1 MSSQVKRGGKV
12 WKAVVGVIS
21 TVIIVGLFVALL
33 VLTASGRWIDSVS
46 SDSASVSHAVSQ
58 RRITAYCPSRM
69 TLPDAS
75 AYGDSEYQPSEGDI
89 SSSAGFAAFGAVYRS
104 QFGAFGGS
112 GDTTQLKDLDP
123 TDTAKVIAAS
133 ADVDRTSLL
142 FDTQLLESAAGVG
155 ASASV
160 ASWATKGDLR
170 GLSATFCDVGALEQS
185 FVLPDTQTGTT
196 QQLVVANSSSKA
208 TVVDVRVWGTE
219 QSGALALSTG
229 STLTVAANAE
239 SVLSLSAA
247 ASGQKGLYVTVSS
260 RQTPVSASVRV
271 IRTEGLNPKGSDYAA
286 AAGEASKELV
296 FPAVAEGDK
305 ATLTVYAAGSGSLT
319 AAWVGAAGQSVHQ
332 YSGDRVTTIDL
343 GDVPKD
349 ASALKITADT
359 KVTADV
365 TVSRDGNGNQSDF
378 ALIGAAQTDDRS
390 VAVIPSGLDGRV
402 SVVNASLSSKQMH
415 MTGYDD
421 KGAAVGEKTI
431 TVDAGAAASFDA
443 SDLGKNVFA
452 VAADGKGLAWG
463 VRLSSSAVSDAKLAG
478 IAYIG
483 ATPLMPLQERIWAR
497 SDMTIVH

>member
-33 VLTASGRWIDSVS
+33 VLTASGRWVDSVS

-104 QFGAFGGS
+104 QFGALGGS

-170 GLSATFCDVGALEQS
+170 GLSATSCDVGALEQS

-286 AAGEASKELV
+286 AAG
-296 FPAVAEGDK
+296 
-305 ATLTVYAAGSGSLT
+305 
-319 AAWVGAAGQSVHQ
+319 QSVHQ

-390 VAVIPSGLDGRV
+390 AAVIPSGLDGRV

-431 TVDAGAAASFDA
+431 TVDAGTAASFDA
-443 SDLGKNVFA
+443 SDLGKNIFA

>member
-33 VLTASGRWIDSVS
+33 VLTASGRWVDSVS

-260 RQTPVSASVRV
+260 RQTPGIGIGARDQD
-271 IRTEGLNPKGSDYAA
+271 RRAEPKGIGLRRRGRGGVQGARLPGRRGGRQGDTHRIRGRFGVAHRRMGRRGRAVRPS
-286 AAGEASKELV
+286 V
-296 FPAVAEGDK
+296 FGRPRHHHRSGRCSQRRVGAEDHGGYEGD
-305 ATLTVYAAGSGSLT
+305 GRC
-319 AAWVGAAGQSVHQ
+319 
-332 YSGDRVTTIDL
+332 DRQ
-343 GDVPKD
+343 P
-349 ASALKITADT
+349 
-359 KVTADV
+359 
-365 TVSRDGNGNQSDF
+365 
-378 ALIGAAQTDDRS
+378 
-390 VAVIPSGLDGRV
+390 
-402 SVVNASLSSKQMH
+402 
-415 MTGYDD
+415 
-421 KGAAVGEKTI
+421 
-431 TVDAGAAASFDA
+431 
-443 SDLGKNVFA
+443 
-452 VAADGKGLAWG
+452 
-463 VRLSSSAVSDAKLAG
+463 
-478 IAYIG
+478 
-483 ATPLMPLQERIWAR
+483 
-497 SDMTIVH
+497 

>member
-1 MSSQVKRGGKV
+1 MGYG
-12 WKAVVGVIS
+12 
-21 TVIIVGLFVALL
+21 TV
-33 VLTASGRWIDSVS
+33 
-46 SDSASVSHAVSQ
+46 
-58 RRITAYCPSRM
+58 
-69 TLPDAS
+69 
-75 AYGDSEYQPSEGDI
+75 
-89 SSSAGFAAFGAVYRS
+89 
-104 QFGAFGGS
+104 
-112 GDTTQLKDLDP
+112 
-123 TDTAKVIAAS
+123 
-133 ADVDRTSLL
+133 
-142 FDTQLLESAAGVG
+142 
-155 ASASV
+155 
-160 ASWATKGDLR
+160 
-170 GLSATFCDVGALEQS
+170 
-185 FVLPDTQTGTT
+185 
-196 QQLVVANSSSKA
+196 
-208 TVVDVRVWGTE
+208 
-219 QSGALALSTG
+219 GALALSTG

-359 KVTADV
+359 KVTAGV

-390 VAVIPSGLDGRV
+390 AAVIPSGLDGRV

-421 KGAAVGEKTI
+421 KGAAVGRRPSRWTP
-431 TVDAGAAASFDA
+431 VPRRAST
-443 SDLGKNVFA
+443 
-452 VAADGKGLAWG
+452 
-463 VRLSSSAVSDAKLAG
+463 R
-478 IAYIG
+478 
-483 ATPLMPLQERIWAR
+483 RIWERTSSRWPPTAR
-497 SDMTIVH
+497 DWHGVSGCPAPR

>member
-33 VLTASGRWIDSVS
+33 VLTASGRWVDSVS

-185 FVLPDTQTGTT
+185 FVLPDTQTGPT
-196 QQLVVANSSSKA
+196 QQLVVANPSAKA
-208 TVVDVRVWGTE
+208 TPVNIKVWGSDK
-219 QSGALALSTG
+219 SGALALSTG
-229 STLTVAANAE
+229 STLTVGAGKE
-239 SVLSLSAA
+239 SVLNLAAA
-247 ASGQKGLYVTVSS
+247 ASGQDALYVTVSS
-260 RQTPVSASVRV
+260 VDTPVAAVVRT
-271 IRTEGLNPKGSDYAA
+271 IAMDGLVAKGSDYAVPNTVA
-286 AAGEASKELV
+286 AKTLAIDGLT
-296 FPAVAEGDK
+296 EGD
-305 ATLTVYAAGSGSLT
+305 AVNLYVYPSR
-319 AAWVGAAGQSVHQ
+319 Q
-332 YSGDRVTTIDL
+332 
-343 GDVPKD
+343 
-349 ASALKITADT
+349 
-359 KVTADV
+359 ADV
-365 TVSRDGNGNQSDF
+365 TVSW
-378 ALIGAAQTDDRS
+378 TDDQ
-390 VAVIPSGLDGRV
+390 GLKKTNQQTLESNRV
-402 SVVNASLSSKQMH
+402 SVIDLGSVPKSATGLTISASEPVSVAAKITNDGDAPEKDAKEGGGLSALRKAVEAE
-415 MTGYDD
+415 
-421 KGAAVGEKTI
+421 KGSMKTI
-431 TVDAGAAASFDA
+431 FEP
-443 SDLGKNVFA
+443 VFC
-452 VAADGKGLAWG
+452 L
-463 VRLSSSAVSDAKLAG
+463 
-478 IAYIG
+478 
-483 ATPLMPLQERIWAR
+483 RIQLPFKE
-497 SDMTIVH
+497 

>member
-33 VLTASGRWIDSVS
+33 VLTASGRWVDSVS

-104 QFGAFGGS
+104 QFGALGGS

-170 GLSATFCDVGALEQS
+170 GLSATSCDVGALEQS

-286 AAGEASKELV
+286 AAG
-296 FPAVAEGDK
+296 
-305 ATLTVYAAGSGSLT
+305 
-319 AAWVGAAGQSVHQ
+319 QSVHQ

-359 KVTADV
+359 KVTAGV

-390 VAVIPSGLDGRV
+390 AAVIPSGLDGRV

>member
-33 VLTASGRWIDSVS
+33 VLTASGRWVDSVS

-104 QFGAFGGS
+104 QFGALGGS

-170 GLSATFCDVGALEQS
+170 GLSATSCDVGALEQS

-247 ASGQKGLYVTVSS
+247 ASGRRGCMS
-260 RQTPVSASVRV
+260 RFR
-271 IRTEGLNPKGSDYAA
+271 
-286 AAGEASKELV
+286 AGRRRYRHRCA
-296 FPAVAEGDK
+296 
-305 ATLTVYAAGSGSLT
+305 
-319 AAWVGAAGQSVHQ
+319 
-332 YSGDRVTTIDL
+332 
-343 GDVPKD
+343 
-349 ASALKITADT
+349 
-359 KVTADV
+359 
-365 TVSRDGNGNQSDF
+365 
-378 ALIGAAQTDDRS
+378 
-390 VAVIPSGLDGRV
+390 
-402 SVVNASLSSKQMH
+402 
-415 MTGYDD
+415 
-421 KGAAVGEKTI
+421 
-431 TVDAGAAASFDA
+431 
-443 SDLGKNVFA
+443 
-452 VAADGKGLAWG
+452 
-463 VRLSSSAVSDAKLAG
+463 
-478 IAYIG
+478 
-483 ATPLMPLQERIWAR
+483 
-497 SDMTIVH
+497 

>member
-33 VLTASGRWIDSVS
+33 VLTASGRWVDSVS

-104 QFGAFGGS
+104 QFGALGGS

-170 GLSATFCDVGALEQS
+170 GLSATSCDVGALEQS

-196 QQLVVANSSSKA
+196 SSWS
-208 TVVDVRVWGTE
+208 W
-219 QSGALALSTG
+219 
-229 STLTVAANAE
+229 
-239 SVLSLSAA
+239 
-247 ASGQKGLYVTVSS
+247 
-260 RQTPVSASVRV
+260 P
-271 IRTEGLNPKGSDYAA
+271 IRLRRPLWWMFGC
-286 AAGEASKELV
+286 
-296 FPAVAEGDK
+296 
-305 ATLTVYAAGSGSLT
+305 
-319 AAWVGAAGQSVHQ
+319 
-332 YSGDRVTTIDL
+332 
-343 GDVPKD
+343 
-349 ASALKITADT
+349 
-359 KVTADV
+359 
-365 TVSRDGNGNQSDF
+365 
-378 ALIGAAQTDDRS
+378 
-390 VAVIPSGLDGRV
+390 
-402 SVVNASLSSKQMH
+402 
-415 MTGYDD
+415 
-421 KGAAVGEKTI
+421 
-431 TVDAGAAASFDA
+431 
-443 SDLGKNVFA
+443 
-452 VAADGKGLAWG
+452 G
-463 VRLSSSAVSDAKLAG
+463 VRNSPVRWRC
-478 IAYIG
+478 
-483 ATPLMPLQERIWAR
+483 PREAR
-497 SDMTIVH
+497 

>member
-21 TVIIVGLFVALL
+21 TVIIAGLFVALL

-58 RRITAYCPSRM
+58 RRITAYCPPRM

-75 AYGDSEYQPSEGDI
+75 AYGDSEYQSSEGDI

-104 QFGAFGGS
+104 QFGALGGS

-123 TDTAKVIAAS
+123 TDTANVIAAS

-332 YSGDRVTTIDL
+332 YSGDRVTTI
-343 GDVPKD
+343 GGMVG
-349 ASALKITADT
+349 KIVQVNDSTIVFETSEDRVRIEVT
-359 KVTADV
+359 KWAV
-365 TVSRDGNGNQSDF
+365 QSTG
-378 ALIGAAQTDDRS
+378 AMEQAAAQKSGKKADKVEEKAEETP
-390 VAVIPSGLDGRV
+390 AVEEKATEAVEAPAAEEKPS
-402 SVVNASLSSKQMH
+402 
-415 MTGYDD
+415 YDPEI
-421 KGAAVGEKTI
+421 K
-431 TVDAGAAASFDA
+431 
-443 SDLGKNVFA
+443 
-452 VAADGKGLAWG
+452 
-463 VRLSSSAVSDAKLAG
+463 
-478 IAYIG
+478 
-483 ATPLMPLQERIWAR
+483 
-497 SDMTIVH
+497 

>member
-1 MSSQVKRGGKV
+1 M
-12 WKAVVGVIS
+12 
-21 TVIIVGLFVALL
+21 
-33 VLTASGRWIDSVS
+33 
-46 SDSASVSHAVSQ
+46 
-58 RRITAYCPSRM
+58 
-69 TLPDAS
+69 
-75 AYGDSEYQPSEGDI
+75 
-89 SSSAGFAAFGAVYRS
+89 
-104 QFGAFGGS
+104 
-112 GDTTQLKDLDP
+112 
-123 TDTAKVIAAS
+123 
-133 ADVDRTSLL
+133 
-142 FDTQLLESAAGVG
+142 
-155 ASASV
+155 
-160 ASWATKGDLR
+160 
-170 GLSATFCDVGALEQS
+170 
-185 FVLPDTQTGTT
+185 
-196 QQLVVANSSSKA
+196 
-208 TVVDVRVWGTE
+208 VDVRVWGTE

-390 VAVIPSGLDGRV
+390 AAVIPSGLDGRV

>member
-155 ASASV
+155 ASA
-160 ASWATKGDLR
+160 
-170 GLSATFCDVGALEQS
+170 
-185 FVLPDTQTGTT
+185 
-196 QQLVVANSSSKA
+196 
-208 TVVDVRVWGTE
+208 E

-390 VAVIPSGLDGRV
+390 AAVIPSGLDGRV